1 MNLIFRKID
10 ETNAEDIR
18 QFNELMDELTSHA
31 EDQEL
36 LCQKIRKTNE
46 SDNIFLMVAED
57 TETGVLCGS
66 VLAIIQDDYCEACR
80 PFMLI
85 ENVVTHPDY
94 RGKGVGREMF
104 NHMEDWGKTWNVS
117 YAILC
122 SGLNREGAHKFY
134 QAIGYDEIKGYRKYF
149 RE

>member
-10 ETNAEDIR
+10 VTNARDIQ

-31 EDQEL
+31 QDEALLIKKIQRANNSENTFLLVVEDG
-36 LCQKIRKTNE
+36 
-46 SDNIFLMVAED
+46 D
-57 TETGVLCGS
+57 TKRLCGS
-66 VLAIIQDDYCEACR
+66 VLAMIHDDFCEECR

-94 RGKGVGREMF
+94 RGKGVGRKMF
-104 NHMEDWGKTWNVS
+104 EYIEKWGRAQHVS

-122 SGLNREGAHKFY
+122 SGLNRQGAHKFY
-134 QAIGYDEIKGYRKYF
+134 PAIGYDEIKGFRKYF